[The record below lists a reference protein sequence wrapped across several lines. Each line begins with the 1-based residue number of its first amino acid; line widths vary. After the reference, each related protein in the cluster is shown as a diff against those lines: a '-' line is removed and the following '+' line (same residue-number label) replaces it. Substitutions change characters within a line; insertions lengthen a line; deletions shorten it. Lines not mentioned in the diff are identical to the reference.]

1 MTAPTSAD
9 VAPTPADVAPA
20 SGRSRPVWFFDHHR
34 TDPAVPETPAQ
45 RRARL
50 RDDVFTN
57 AERFLNAA
65 RGLHCREEDLDLA
78 LELYS
83 RALARLDAATDA
95 FDAELD
101 KTTIPTPHLQH
112 RTP

>member
-1 MTAPTSAD
+1 M
-9 VAPTPADVAPA
+9 
-20 SGRSRPVWFFDHHR
+20 WFFDHHR

-57 AERFLNAA
+57 AERFVNAA
-65 RGLHCREEDLDLA
+65 RGLRCREEDLDLA

-83 RALARLDAATDA
+83 RALARLDAATDV
-95 FDAELD
+95 FGAELD
-101 KTTIPTPHLQH
+101 KTTTPTPHIQH
-112 RTP
+112 RNP

>member
-1 MTAPTSAD
+1 M
-9 VAPTPADVAPA
+9 
-20 SGRSRPVWFFDHHR
+20 
-34 TDPAVPETPAQ
+34 PETPAQ

-57 AERFLNAA
+57 AERFTNAA
-65 RGLHCREEDLDLA
+65 RGLRCREEDLDLA

-83 RALARLDAATDA
+83 RALVRLDAATEA
-95 FDAELD
+95 FDAELE

-112 RTP
+112 CNP